1 MSKHGWKDVI
11 DRYYAAIGLVHDN
24 EQFGNRVRKLKVL
37 WGFIQK
43 LRKATAWAVEQ
54 MDLF

>member
-24 EQFGNRVRKLKVL
+24 EQFGNRVRQLKVL